1 VPGSFAQVGGGVWGF
16 EGARLVGPGLS
27 QILPSHMIL
36 AKLYKIKL
44 LLLISLKF
52 LSSPSESCCYL
63 PCLLKKNILQ
73 KVKKRTNSETKT
85 CTEV

>member
-1 VPGSFAQVGGGVWGF
+1 MPGSFAQVGGGVWGF

-52 LSSPSESCCYL
+52 LSSPSEK
-63 PCLLKKNILQ
+63 LLLFTLFIKNIFC
-73 KVKKRTNSETKT
+73 KR
-85 CTEV
+85 